1 VIVGASAA
9 PSPSPSGKL
18 GVQATRNTWRDGSPV
33 ESGGENYPTDIYVVD
48 VGRRHVRNVTRD
60 ERTEYCWRWLPSGQA
75 IVFASV
81 PNDRMKAGPTHID
94 VVNRDGARRRRL
106 ASGTG
111 TLCPRLSPEG
121 RRILFVAEGVR
132 QRGLWVMQADG
143 RHKRRLT
150 QSHESDA
157 SWSPDGKRVVF
168 VRELPRNRSDIFV
181 INADGTGLH
190 RLTRTE
196 AAESEPAWSAD
207 GERIVFIRGVGP
219 WGLPFAMRRD
229 GTSVKRLASTGH
241 DSSRGCPARRGFSAA
256 VPV

>member
-1 VIVGASAA
+1 MIVGASAA

-60 ERTEYCWRWLPSGQA
+60 ERTEYCWS
-75 IVFASV
+75 
-81 PNDRMKAGPTHID
+81 
-94 VVNRDGARRRRL
+94 
-106 ASGTG
+106 
-111 TLCPRLSPEG
+111 EG